1 MRSKGL
7 EPLPPAKLAEQYG
20 GIGKMSVEDNVKEVI
35 VKTLSGRP
43 DEIKL
48 DEKLYDSLGVDSTE
62 MVDLRV
68 ALEKK
73 FGIKLDAKEVA
84 KDSVLRDIIVLI
96 EGKTG

>member
-1 MRSKGL
+1 MEGVNM
-7 EPLPPAKLAEQYG
+7 AVEQD
-20 GIGKMSVEDNVKEVI
+20 VTEVI
-35 VKTLSGRP
+35 VQTLSVKP
-43 DEIKL
+43 DEVKL

-73 FGIKLDAKEVA
+73 FGIKLEAKEVA
-84 KDSVLRDIIVLI
+84 KDSVLRDIVVLI